1 MKYVRRRTLY
11 VILAVVVLF
20 VAFVFTVSNGSML
33 ALNMAYLR
41 CTTLE
46 TGGDFA
52 STKDERA
59 FRFERPTTFGQIKM
73 GGDFAST
80 KGERAFRPE
89 RPIFGRL
96 KKDWVNNRVL
106 LNWVADVGEKEDGLE
121 STLSL
126 SIHVDQYSSYGI
138 FDKVQRNLDR
148 ATLIY
153 TWKKRDSV
161 SLDVIAWTTRQCE
174 LIDKTTFEAQR
185 KKVADATITQR
196 KI

>member
-1 MKYVRRRTLY
+1 MKYVRRTLY

-20 VAFVFTVSNGSML
+20 VAYVFTISNGSTL

-59 FRFERPTTFGQIKM
+59 FRLQSPTL
-73 GGDFAST
+73 
-80 KGERAFRPE
+80 
-89 RPIFGRL
+89 FGRL
-96 KKDWVNNRVL
+96 QKDWVNDRVL
-106 LNWVADVGEKEDGLE
+106 LNWVADAGEEEDGLQ
-121 STLSL
+121 STHTLS
-126 SIHVDQYSSYGI
+126 IEVDKYSGWNYG
-138 FDKVQRNLDR
+138 DTVQRNLDR

-153 TWKKRDSV
+153 TWENKASRS
-161 SLDVIAWTTRQCE
+161 SDVIAWKTRQCE
-174 LIDKTTFEAQR
+174 LIDRTTFEEQR
-185 KKVADATITQR
+185 KKSADATTAQQ